1 MAHTHAHTHTQNIAY
16 HHVSTWGVGMGVVE
30 AISGCFKEM
39 WWIAKEEQLSISEWV
54 SGLVRDGFWVSGPFL
69 LSLAQ

>member
-1 MAHTHAHTHTQNIAY
+1 
-16 HHVSTWGVGMGVVE
+16 MGVAE

-54 SGLVRDGFWVSGPFL
+54 SSLVGDGFWVSGPFL